1 MQFMKFSQKVYCG
14 GLPFPPLVDHVL
26 SELSAMTH
34 LVWVA
39 LHSMAHSF
47 IELHKPLLSDK
58 TVIHEG
64 AGKLRELN
72 MIYIEL
78 HFPPDSE

>member
-1 MQFMKFSQKVYCG
+1 MDLESVLQSEVSQKKKNNYCILTPDILECEVKWTLG
-14 GLPFPPLVDHVL
+14 
-26 SELSAMTH
+26 SR
-34 LVWVA
+34 
-39 LHSMAHSF
+39 HSMAHSF